1 MPDFLLPPR
10 RRVVFFFVAVVFSW
24 PIRWWGGAGLR
35 AEGFLLLEGREGPAE
50 EPREVARSEAL
61 GVPGPREDCR
71 REEEVAGM
79 ERWWAFRRRRL
90 EGSVEG
96 ERLLLRRAERWT
108 ACWAAAEGG
117 RAVMR
122 GEGCRAEGWTR
133 RAMGLLAMVVEGP
146 MLPER
151 GCRGMDGLWL
161 VGRGGRRVVMLA
173 L

>member
-1 MPDFLLPPR
+1 M
-10 RRVVFFFVAVVFSW
+10 
-24 PIRWWGGAGLR
+24 
-35 AEGFLLLEGREGPAE
+35 
-50 EPREVARSEAL
+50 
-61 GVPGPREDCR
+61 
-71 REEEVAGM
+71 
-79 ERWWAFRRRRL
+79 
-90 EGSVEG
+90 EG

-117 RAVMR
+117 SPAVIR

-161 VGRGGRRVVMLA
+161 VGRGGRRVVMLV